1 MDSVSF
7 FWSFFKMLAALAV
20 VIAMMIGAM
29 YLIKKYFYQ
38 SPATAGGS
46 AMIHVISSCYLGPK
60 SSILLVEVLGQAM
73 LLGVTDHQMSILAT
87 ITDQEAVEKLKGI
100 RLNERLLPVSDPF
113 SRYKSLLQNFSRM
126 RKDR

>member
-7 FWSFFKMLAALAV
+7 FWSFFKMLAALAI

-38 SPATAGGS
+38 SPAAAGGS

-60 SSILLVEVLGQAM
+60 SSILLVDVLGQAM

-87 ITDQEAVEKLKGI
+87 ITDPEALEKLKDI
-100 RLNERLLPVSDPF
+100 RLKERFLPVSDPF

>member
-1 MDSVSF
+1 
-7 FWSFFKMLAALAV
+7 MLAALAV

-29 YLIKKYFYQ
+29 YVIKKYFYQ
-38 SPATAGGS
+38 SPAAAGGS

-60 SSILLVEVLGQAM
+60 SSILLVEILGQAM

-87 ITDQEAVEKLKGI
+87 ITDPEALEKLKDI
-100 RLNERLLPVSDPF
+100 RLKERLLPVSDPF
-113 SRYKSLLQNFSRM
+113 SRYKSLLQNFSRT

>member
-1 MDSVSF
+1 LDSVSF

-29 YLIKKYFYQ
+29 YFIKKYFYQ
-38 SPATAGGS
+38 SPAAAGES
-46 AMIHVISSCYLGPK
+46 ALIHVISSCHLGPK
-60 SSILLVEVLGQAM
+60 NSILLVEVLGQAM

-87 ITDQEAVEKLKGI
+87 ITDPEAVEKLKGV
-100 RLNERLLPVSDPF
+100 RLKERLLPVSDPF